1 MSGSQGSAASA
12 SSSSAQPPQ
21 PVQQLPEQ
29 DLELEGELIDAD
41 TANTEVPEPGNTQ
54 SRLQHALAALCLRHK
69 PSETIEPRMLRVFL
83 DRVALDAYHIQPKD
97 TLLAM
102 LMHKHFSIPVLTTRE
117 AVGKT
122 SPSKHETSYGVQYRN
137 LCIVG
142 PDPKYNTD
150 RTFAEESE
158 ERLRVHY
165 MYLKSILSTHPDST
179 VRELKWTPSDVVTWF
194 KEAKIKKR
202 SKKVV
207 TCNVQSPPLLIYS
220 CSVRGFEGY
229 HKRCLP

>member
-41 TANTEVPEPGNTQ
+41 TANTEVPEPGDTQ

-83 DRVALDAYHIQPKD
+83 DRVVPDAYRIQPKD

-122 SPSKHETSYGVQYRN
+122 SPSKHETLTVYNTETSALLVGIRNTTRTGPLQRN
-137 LCIVG
+137 L
-142 PDPKYNTD
+142 
-150 RTFAEESE
+150 
-158 ERLRVHY
+158 
-165 MYLKSILSTHPDST
+165 
-179 VRELKWTPSDVVTWF
+179 
-194 KEAKIKKR
+194 KR
-202 SKKVV
+202 GCVYI
-207 TCNVQSPPLLIYS
+207 TCT
-220 CSVRGFEGY
+220 
-229 HKRCLP
+229 